1 MNLDFGK
8 AAISVVSDLA
18 HLGAVNALGSK
29 SVSSD
34 VHEMV
39 SLKKLKFFIVGEPSF
54 CGSQAHSRA
63 VNLVC
68 WFLSTKSAKMYPF
81 FIDDKQQ

>member
-34 VHEMV
+34 VHEMA
-39 SLKKLKFFIVGEPSF
+39 SLKRYRLLFY
-54 CGSQAHSRA
+54 CR
-63 VNLVC
+63 
-68 WFLSTKSAKMYPF
+68 
-81 FIDDKQQ
+81 